1 MKPFDLKKFGKA
13 LSKANSNIQVGFTD
27 PKIWVSTGNYGLNF
41 AVSGDFNKGFPLEGK
56 MTLLAGESG
65 SSKSYLA
72 CGSCVKWCQEHGVQ
86 TVILDTERALDG
98 DWVRKIGVDP
108 DADNLIH
115 INVGLIDD
123 ITSVVM
129 SFLNQYKEAYKDV
142 PFEEAVTKY
151 KVGDKINVYVVDVK
165 VEKEQVAF
173 SVREYKRKQQRDE
186 ISQYMSTANG
196 DDEGAY
202 TLGEM
207 LKSQKND

>member
-1 MKPFDLKKFGKA
+1 M
-13 LSKANSNIQVGFTD
+13 S
-27 PKIWVSTGNYGLNF
+27 
-41 AVSGDFNKGFPLEGK
+41 
-56 MTLLAGESG
+56 
-65 SSKSYLA
+65 
-72 CGSCVKWCQEHGVQ
+72 
-86 TVILDTERALDG
+86 
-98 DWVRKIGVDP
+98 
-108 DADNLIH
+108 
-115 INVGLIDD
+115 DD
-123 ITSVVM
+123 
-129 SFLNQYKEAYKDV
+129 KDV

>member
-115 INVGLIDD
+115 INVGLIKDHN
-123 ITSVVM
+123 I
-129 SFLNQYKEAYKDV
+129 QYFD
-142 PFEEAVTKY
+142 PTRMH
-151 KVGDKINVYVVDVK
+151 GGLDP
-165 VEKEQVAF
+165 
-173 SVREYKRKQQRDE
+173 
-186 ISQYMSTANG
+186 
-196 DDEGAY
+196 
-202 TLGEM
+202 
-207 LKSQKND
+207 KNDKYDTGAAFYENIVNAKLPYKQISFDEYSYHTGGFSWKQCAYGYEHYLAKLEKFKAELEFRGIV

>member
-1 MKPFDLKKFGKA
+1 MPI
-13 LSKANSNIQVGFTD
+13 SKD
-27 PKIWVSTGNYGLNF
+27 Y
-41 AVSGDFNKGFPLEGK
+41 
-56 MTLLAGESG
+56 
-65 SSKSYLA
+65 
-72 CGSCVKWCQEHGVQ
+72 Q
-86 TVILDTERALDG
+86 TVICHTD
-98 DWVRKIGVDP
+98 
-108 DADNLIH
+108 
-115 INVGLIDD
+115 
-123 ITSVVM
+123 
-129 SFLNQYKEAYKDV
+129 
-142 PFEEAVTKY
+142 